1 MAGLRAVDP
10 SEGSSEPAAHFKQD
24 GAGIAPRGVG
34 GTARATAEASFSTPM
49 SVGSAADTQD
59 EAHAGATWPHA
70 LSHEPMLR
78 VSDVLTQLNHEFPAL
93 TPSKLRFLDS
103 NGLVSP
109 DRSAGGYR
117 QYSPADLE
125 RLRFVLREQRDHF
138 RPLSV
143 IATTL
148 AALDAGRMHL
158 AVTPHAVED
167 TAGYATA
174 AEVAAAA
181 GVDVDVVATLADQ
194 DLIKHAVP
202 GRFDRA
208 CVPLVVAGSA
218 YLAAGG
224 DPRSLKA
231 LVRAADREAELMR
244 QAAAPARGRGD
255 DEGADSLTRARMDAA
270 VAVFSA
276 RIHGQDQP

>member
-1 MAGLRAVDP
+1 MAGLRAIDP
-10 SEGSSEPAAHFKQD
+10 RAVAGAPVGETELAGVVTDPA
-24 GAGIAPRGVG
+24 GEYP
-34 GTARATAEASFSTPM
+34 
-49 SVGSAADTQD
+49 
-59 EAHAGATWPHA
+59 AGATWPHA

-78 VSDVLTQLNHEFPAL
+78 VSDVLAQLGNEFPAL

-109 DRSAGGYR
+109 DRSSGGYR
-117 QYSPADLE
+117 QYSPAELE

-143 IATTL
+143 IAETL
-148 AALDAGRMHL
+148 AELDAGRMHL

-174 AEVAAAA
+174 DEVAAAA
-181 GVDVDVVATLADQ
+181 GVDADVVAALEAQ
-194 DLIKHAVP
+194 DLIKQAVP
-202 GRFDRA
+202 GRFDRT
-208 CVPLVVAGSA
+208 CVPLVVAGGA

-231 LVRAADREAELMR
+231 LVRAADREIELMSH
-244 QAAAPARGRGD
+244 AAAPARGRGD
-255 DEGADSLTRARMDAA
+255 DQGADSLSRARMDAA

-276 RIHGQDQP
+276 RIHNGDA